1 MGQPAIQSEAAVAA
15 LQPTQVRWW
24 ILVLLALTTAVATL
38 GRLNLGITGK
48 YVQDEFGFSIPAMG
62 WIFSAFAFAYH
73 PFQIPGGWAG
83 DRFGPRKVFTF
94 SILLWCAATVA
105 MVIVPETPAGRW
117 VGLAWSFALFRF
129 LIGVGEASAVPN
141 SAKVVSAWMGATRRG
156 GGSSSHLVGIGL
168 GGALTPVLI
177 TWIAQHW
184 GWRMCFYFS
193 SAAGTAIALCW
204 WFLTTDRPEQHPGVN
219 AAELDLIRSSQGDI
233 RRDAASAVSRK
244 RAPWGRV
251 FSSGSVWA
259 LLISYFCQGY
269 TPYIY
274 LTWFFIYLERV
285 RGLTMIKSGLWGS
298 TPFIAIVLLAPL
310 GGWLSDRAVIR
321 FGRRRGRQSTVWI
334 GMGSSALLLFAGS
347 HTQNNAAAIL
357 MLAAAAG
364 FNYFACASWWA
375 TCIDLAPNYSASLGG
390 LMNACGGSW
399 LAPIATAYIATHF
412 GWTQALDFA
421 GLLTAIA
428 AFLWIFVNAGQN
440 LEEPASINLLPRGK
454 HA

>member
-1 MGQPAIQSEAAVAA
+1 MSQPAIQPEPAVAV
-15 LQPTQVRWW
+15 LQPTRVRWR

-48 YVQDEFGFSIPAMG
+48 DVQDEFAFSIGTMG

-83 DRFGPRKVFTF
+83 DRFGPRKVLTF

-105 MVIVPETPAGRW
+105 MVLVPGSSIGRW
-117 VGLAWSFALFRF
+117 LGLAWSFAICRF
-129 LIGVGEASAVPN
+129 LIGVGEAPATPN
-141 SAKVVSAWMGATRRG
+141 SAKVVSAWMGAIRRG
-156 GGSSSHLVGIGL
+156 AGSSSHIVGIGL

-193 SAAGTAIALCW
+193 SAAGTVIALCW
-204 WFLTTDRPEQHPGVN
+204 WFLTTDRPEDHPGVN
-219 AAELDLIRSSQGDI
+219 AAELALIRSSRGEHVG
-233 RRDAASAVSRK
+233 RGAVEATPRK
-244 RAPWGRV
+244 RAPWGRML
-251 FSSGSVWA
+251 SSGTVWA
-259 LLISYFCQGY
+259 LLLSYFCQGY

-274 LTWFFIYLERV
+274 ITWFFIYLERV

-310 GGWLSDRAVIR
+310 GGWLSDRAVLR
-321 FGRRRGRQSTVWI
+321 FGRRRGRQSAVWL
-334 GMGSSALLLFAGS
+334 GMGASAFLLFAGS
-347 HTQNNAAAIL
+347 HSHNNATAIL
-357 MLAAAAG
+357 MLATAAG
-364 FNYFACASWWA
+364 FNYFAATSWWA
-375 TCIDLAPNYSASLGG
+375 TCIDLAPDYSASLGG

-412 GWTQALDFA
+412 GWSQALDFA

-428 AFLWIFVNAGQN
+428 AFLWVFVNADQN
-440 LEEPASINLLPRGK
+440 LEWPAVHESSFTR
-454 HA
+454 

>member
-1 MGQPAIQSEAAVAA
+1 MSQPGVQSETAVAV
-15 LQPTQVRWW
+15 LQPTRVRWR

-48 YVQDEFGFSIPAMG
+48 YVQDEFAFSIQTMG

-83 DRFGPRKVFTF
+83 DRFGPRKVLTF

-105 MVIVPETPAGRW
+105 MALVPGLPIGRW
-117 VGLAWSFALFRF
+117 LGLAWSFAVFRF
-129 LIGVGEASAVPN
+129 LIGIGEAPATPN
-141 SAKVVSAWMGATRRG
+141 SAKVVSAWMGAVRRG
-156 GGSSSHLVGIGL
+156 AGSSSHIVGIGL

-177 TWIAQHW
+177 TWMAGHW
-184 GWRMCFYFS
+184 GWRTCFYFS
-193 SAAGTAIALCW
+193 SAAGTAIALGW
-204 WFLTTDRPEQHPGVN
+204 WFYTTDRPEQHPGVN
-219 AAELDLIRSSQGDI
+219 AAELALIRSSQGDHVHG
-233 RRDAASAVSRK
+233 RPGGAEPGK
-244 RAPWGRV
+244 RAPWGRML
-251 FSSGSVWA
+251 SSGTVWA
-259 LLISYFCQGY
+259 LLLSYFCQGY

-274 LTWFFIYLERV
+274 ITWFFIYLERV

-310 GGWLSDRAVIR
+310 GGWLSDRAVVR
-321 FGRRRGRQSTVWI
+321 FGRRRGRQSTVWL
-334 GMGSSALLLFAGS
+334 GMGCSAFLLFAGS
-347 HTQNNAAAIL
+347 HTLNNTAAIL
-357 MLAAAAG
+357 MLATAAG
-364 FNYFACASWWA
+364 FNYFAATSWWA
-375 TCIDLAPNYSASLGG
+375 TCIDLAPNFSASLGG

-412 GWTQALDFA
+412 GWTRALDFA

-440 LEEPASINLLPRGK
+440 LEPSLTR
-454 HA
+454 